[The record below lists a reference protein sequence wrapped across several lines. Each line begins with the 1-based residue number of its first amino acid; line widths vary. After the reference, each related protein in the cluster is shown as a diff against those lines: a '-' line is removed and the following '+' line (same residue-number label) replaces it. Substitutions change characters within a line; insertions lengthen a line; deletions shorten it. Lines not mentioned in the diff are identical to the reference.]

1 MALSCEECQVNHSL
15 AKLASAAGH
24 ADAPLVHKGLRTG
37 HLLSLGGAGAVLGS
51 LCIAWY
57 AIHLQ
62 GRLQS
67 VLTEQSTRLPPA
79 LRELAKGLV
88 QVLPENISGT
98 GGQAL
103 HGADILLAGGAALV
117 ILAIVMAAG
126 AGGAGVRVAPAV
138 AGRVALVAGLVLAGI
153 VLVKIMNPIGP
164 NDLVTVQ
171 DGAWLALG
179 GSALMATGGL
189 LASHSP
195 APPEA
200 ERPATASP
208 PAAQSA
214 WGGHSVAPPPHLP

>member
-1 MALSCEECQVNHSL
+1 MALGSEECQVNHSL
-15 AKLASAAGH
+15 AKLASAAGN

-37 HLLSLGGAGAVLGS
+37 HLLSLAGAGAVIGS
-51 LCIAWY
+51 LWMPWY

-62 GRLQS
+62 GRLQT

-79 LRELAKGLV
+79 LSELAKGLV
-88 QVLPENISGT
+88 QVLPDNISGT
-98 GGQAL
+98 GWQAFE
-103 HGADILLAGGAALV
+103 GADILLAGGSALV
-117 ILAIVMAAG
+117 MLAIVMAAG

-138 AGRVALVAGLVLAGI
+138 AGRVALGAGLVLAGI

-195 APPEA
+195 APEA
-200 ERPATASP
+200 PRPAASSS
-208 PAAQSA
+208 PAATPGWSS
-214 WGGHSVAPPPHLP
+214 HSVAPPPHHL